1 MGGPRQ
7 FYFLSYCCRQQNQWS
22 ALLPRL
28 FSVSVVYSGVR
39 QKRVGFPHPEGG
51 RH

>member
-22 ALLPRL
+22 ALLPLLASR
-28 FSVSVVYSGVR
+28 FSVSGL
-39 QKRVGFPHPEGG
+39 QWGKAEEGGFPSP
-51 RH
+51 